1 MGRGAVLLV
10 LFAAA
15 VLPAGAA
22 RAQALDFSRGGP
34 IAISAAGGMEWR
46 QAEREVI
53 AKGDA
58 RAVRNGVTVT
68 ADRLIAHYRAKA
80 AAPGATAAT
89 NPAAGTA
96 TLPDTQGNQIY
107 LLEAVGNVHI
117 FTATDQAVADH
128 AVYDLD
134 QQVLVLTGGH
144 LRLTSPADT
153 LTARDSI
160 EYWAA
165 KRMAVARGDALLIT
179 NSGRRL
185 SADTL
190 VGYTSAPTAPATPAG
205 TTPAGAGAVPA
216 DPLAAS
222 GRLRRVDAIGHVVI
236 TTATTTATGDRG
248 VYDPATGIARL
259 AGHVRITRGANQLNG
274 AEAVVD
280 LKTGVAQLIAAPG
293 GRVNGLVLPKS
304 APGAANPGGANLG
317 AAKPGA
323 AKPPI
328 ASPGAGP
335 AGSAPP

>member
-1 MGRGAVLLV
+1 MMGRAAVLLAV
-10 LFAAA
+10 LAAA
-15 VLPAGAA
+15 ILPAGAA
-22 RAQALDFSRGGP
+22 RAQALDFSQGGP

-46 QAEREVI
+46 QAQHEVI

-80 AAPGATAAT
+80 ATAGALPTTAAT
-89 NPAAGTA
+89 RPAAGAA

-107 LLEAVGNVHI
+107 LLEAVGHVHI

-134 QQVLVLTGGH
+134 QQVLVLTGRH

-179 NSGRRL
+179 RSGRRI

-190 VGYTSAPTAPATPAG
+190 VGYTSPPTAAATP
-205 TTPAGAGAVPA
+205 PAAAPVGAGAVPA

-304 APGAANPGGANLG
+304 APGG
-317 AAKPGA
+317 
-323 AKPPI
+323 
-328 ASPGAGP
+328 ASPGAASPGAASP
-335 AGSAPP
+335 GATSPGAAASGSTKP